1 MNQASIESYYAI
13 DDLCDRQRE
22 VYLAIRENGPITN
35 RELSQLMN
43 LPINSITGR
52 VRELVQR
59 NMVVSFGKRYDAV
72 TNRNV
77 NEWVATETL

>member
-1 MNQASIESYYAI
+1 MNQASIDSYYAI
-13 DDLCDRQRE
+13 DDLCDRQRG

-43 LPINSITGR
+43 IPINSITGR

-59 NMVVSFGKRYDAV
+59 NMAVSFGKRYDAV